1 MLPFAWY
8 LLKVIICSGI
18 LLGYYWLFLRNKIFH
33 SYNRF
38 YLLAA
43 IVLSLSLPLIQI
55 NIWEKTAQ
63 PKSDLIQLLQV
74 VTSGDD
80 FVDQLTATPSPQQYL
95 NATTL
100 MTVIYMIVSVIFLI
114 LFIHVLWTIRTL
126 LRKYQRQVVH
136 NIYFVDTDARG
147 TPFSFLRYIFWNKK
161 IDIESTAGNQIFRHE
176 LAHIQEKHSHDKI
189 FLNIIMIFFWCN
201 PFFWIVRKELN
212 MIHEFIADKKAVED
226 SDTAAF
232 AAMILATAY
241 PQHRF
246 QLTNN
251 FFYSPIKRRLL
262 MLTKNKNPKVN
273 YFGRVLALPLAVLIF
288 AAFTFKAHSPNYN
301 GKPLTVV
308 IDAGHGGQDNGAI
321 SFDGSVKEKD
331 ITLAIV
337 QKIKELNSNDK
348 INIVLTRA
356 DDTYQSPLDKAN
368 FSRQQNADLF
378 ISFHVDNGPRE
389 LANSKTGMTL
399 CIPKANLAIAERSK
413 VLAAAI
419 ISTFRKDYGLNV
431 FELVNQRDKGIA
443 VLDRS
448 NCPAVLIE
456 AGYINN
462 DKDLAYLKTS
472 AAKETIARNILLAIE
487 KFVMEVK

>member
-1 MLPFAWY
+1 
-8 LLKVIICSGI
+8 
-18 LLGYYWLFLRNKIFH
+18 
-33 SYNRF
+33 
-38 YLLAA
+38 
-43 IVLSLSLPLIQI
+43 
-55 NIWEKTAQ
+55 
-63 PKSDLIQLLQV
+63 
-74 VTSGDD
+74 
-80 FVDQLTATPSPQQYL
+80 
-95 NATTL
+95 
-100 MTVIYMIVSVIFLI
+100 
-114 LFIHVLWTIRTL
+114 
-126 LRKYQRQVVH
+126 
-136 NIYFVDTDARG
+136 
-147 TPFSFLRYIFWNKK
+147 
-161 IDIESTAGNQIFRHE
+161 
-176 LAHIQEKHSHDKI
+176 
-189 FLNIIMIFFWCN
+189 
-201 PFFWIVRKELN
+201 
-212 MIHEFIADKKAVED
+212 
-226 SDTAAF
+226 
-232 AAMILATAY
+232 
-241 PQHRF
+241 
-246 QLTNN
+246 
-251 FFYSPIKRRLL
+251 

-273 YFGRVLALPLAVLIF
+273 YFGRVLVLPLAVLVF
-288 AAFTFKAHSPNYN
+288 AAFTFKAHPPKYN

-337 QKIKELNSNDK
+337 QKIKELNSNNK
-348 INIVLTRA
+348 INIVLTRT

-368 FSRQQNADLF
+368 FSTQQNADLF

-389 LANSKTGMTL
+389 LANSKTGMSL

-413 VLAAAI
+413 ALAAAI

-487 KFVMEVK
+487 KFAITIE